1 MAYGFNDDKSK
12 FDITGVLKFQRLLT
26 SADDLNDISTPGIY
40 VYATGNVPANSPF
53 PNASVVEVLIDNTS
67 NDLIQRATRVANKNT
82 AFRGRYRSGGQR
94 VWTAWFEVALKEDIT
109 GLSNQLNAV
118 NSQVTTNKN
127 NITNLTTKVNGIQSK
142 GLAYPDFKSTPE
154 WILNDVNLAKDS
166 NRKVNITKKGYYHSN
181 RRSLT
186 VIGTVNGWLL
196 CNDWG
201 LPFLRTGEDELSGFY
216 PLNAG
221 DVIEVNNQ
229 SAMTCWL
236 SVQYFKQQTI

>member
-142 GLAYPDFKSTPE
+142 GLAYIDPNAEPE
-154 WILNDVNLAKDS
+154 QITRVTMNAGAERTFNL
-166 NRKVNITKKGYYHSN
+166 TKKGYYYIYFSRTSASGTLYGYVEYN
-181 RRSLT
+181 NGIYLPLSRSGNNNDIEIFIPLEPGT
-186 VIGTVNGWLL
+186 LRVI
-196 CNDWG
+196 
-201 LPFLRTGEDELSGFY
+201 
-216 PLNAG
+216 
-221 DVIEVNNQ
+221 NQ
-229 SAMTCWL
+229 STIQAYFGI
-236 SVQYFKQQTI
+236 QYIKPASI